1 MRAELSI
8 VIPTLDAAEGLAH
21 SLPALAEGLQDGLIR
36 ELVISDGGST
46 DATLLIAE
54 EAGAV
59 VITGGPSRGGQLRRG
74 AAAAGGAWL
83 LFLHADTVLPGGW
96 AAMVRAQMEDGR
108 PAFFG
113 LRFDAAGFAPACVA
127 GWANLRSRLFHLPYG
142 DQGLLISR
150 KQYDA
155 AGGYPDIVLMEDV
168 AIARALGRRLQRLPG
183 KVTTSAAR
191 YQGVGWMRRG
201 TRNIRLLLRYLM
213 GARPEDLAR
222 RY

>member
-21 SLPALAEGLQDGLIR
+21 SLPALAEGLQEGLIR
-36 ELVISDGGST
+36 ELIISDGGSL
-46 DATLLIAE
+46 DATLRIAE
-54 EAGAV
+54 EAGALV
-59 VITGGPSRGGQLRRG
+59 VTGCASRGGQLGRG
-74 AAAAGGAWL
+74 AEAAGGAWL

-96 AAMVRAQMEDGR
+96 AELVRAQMEEGR

-113 LRFDAAGFAPACVA
+113 LQFDAAGFAPACVA
-127 GWANLRSRLFHLPYG
+127 VWANLRSWLFHLPYG

-150 KQYDA
+150 SEYDA
-155 AGGYPDIVLMEDV
+155 VGGYPDIVLMEDV

-191 YQGVGWMRRG
+191 YRRAGWLRRG
-201 TRNIRLLLRYLM
+201 ARNIVLLMRYLM

>member
-8 VIPTLDAAEGLAH
+8 VIPTLDAAEGLGRA
-21 SLPALAEGLQDGLIR
+21 LPALAEGLQEGLIR
-36 ELVISDGGST
+36 ELIISDGGSK
-46 DATLLIAE
+46 DATLEIAD

-59 VITGGPSRGGQLRRG
+59 VVTGEASRGGQLGRG
-74 AAAAGGAWL
+74 AAAAGGSWL
-83 LFLHADTVLPGGW
+83 LFLHADTVLPSGW
-96 AAMVRAQMEDGR
+96 ATMVRAQMEDGR

-113 LRFDAAGFAPACVA
+113 LRYDAAGFAPAWVA
-127 GWANLRSRLFHLPYG
+127 SWANLRSWVFHLPYG

-150 KQYDA
+150 REYDA
-155 AGGYPDIVLMEDV
+155 VGGYPDIALMEDV
-168 AIARALGRRLQRLPG
+168 AIVRVLGKRMRRLPG

-191 YQGVGWMRRG
+191 YRQAGWFSRG
-201 TRNIRLLLRYLM
+201 ARNLVLLMRYLM